1 MGHKGRRKYFCC
13 KKVNFN
19 PNFVSSLNSSSSFLQ
34 KILDSIDRLSEPSK
48 LVKLIDHLERSSIV
62 KWICINGYSQTNKPA
77 RSKLIFNIFLCLW
90 CYANSLRHLIIAFV
104 QDESLRILLGDSF
117 IGYPAYSLLN
127 IIFAGAAFLMGSI
140 KTALVYSE
148 SQSRMKILNVFG
160 RLRDKS
166 FDRSIWGMTKNCDL
180 KFRRL
185 TCLTS
190 YSLDIFIVIAV
201 GSVVIIQVQAMILS
215 ASISVRTFVIQ
226 LAWLSI
232 SNIAVYFSGLAA
244 YWFFVHTIIFIS
256 LSIQS
261 SSSAIIRVDRLIKS
275 LKVNYS
281 HSSTMNVIQRLI
293 QMQNAHYNTIAIL
306 NDNFGLSV
314 FIAFFVGSLYA
325 DLLFFCGTY
334 VRTRNILLDFLLF
347 FTGFITIGTIT
358 QYNLFA
364 SGSFKKIEKFRKA
377 IYRLSVNIPFDLE
390 TRLKLI
396 TTLERMST
404 YKIGFYIGNIF
415 CIDDYH
421 CFIFL
426 LENISLYLLLI
437 TTISKA
443 TTN

>member
-1 MGHKGRRKYFCC
+1 MEYENRRKYFVS
-13 KKVNFN
+13 KKVNFV
-19 PNFVSSLNSSSSFLQ
+19 PPLNSPSSFLE
-34 KILDSIDRLSEPSK
+34 KLLDSIDRLSVPSK
-48 LVKLIDHLERSSIV
+48 LVKLIDHLERSSIAS
-62 KWICINGYSQTNKPA
+62 WICINGYSQQNKPA

-90 CYANSLRHLIIAFV
+90 CYANSLRHLTIAFI
-104 QDESLRILLGDSF
+104 QDENSRILLGDSF

-127 IIFAGAAFLMGSI
+127 IIFSGAAFLLGSI

-148 SQSRMKILNVFG
+148 SQSRMQILNVFG
-160 RLRDKS
+160 SLRDKS

-190 YSLDIFIVIAV
+190 YSLDIFIVTAV
-201 GSVVIIQVQAMILS
+201 GSTITMQIQAMVLNP
-215 ASISVRTFVIQ
+215 SISVRTFLIQ
-226 LAWLSI
+226 LAWLPV

-244 YWFFVHTIIFIS
+244 YWFFVHTIIFVS

-261 SSSAIIRVDRLIKS
+261 TSSAIIRVDKLIKS
-275 LKVNYS
+275 VKVSYS
-281 HSSTMNVIQRLI
+281 HSVTMTVIQRLI

-314 FIAFFVGSLYA
+314 FISFFVGSLFA
-325 DLLFFCGTY
+325 DLAFFCGTY
-334 VRTRNILLDFLLF
+334 VSTKNILLDLLLSF
-347 FTGFITIGTIT
+347 IGFITLGTIT

-377 IYRLSVNIPFDLE
+377 IYRLSVNIPFDLK
-390 TRLKLI
+390 TRFKLI

-426 LENISLYLLLI
+426 LENVSLYLLLI
-437 TTISKA
+437 ANISKA
-443 TTN
+443 TN